1 MNPSTKE
8 DFEELSKLIV
18 GKLSNYQVRFSIR
31 KKEKRRL
38 SYCDVLKIIYFVKQ
52 GFYEF
57 QVQTYSNNKINVFC
71 IIIFSFTS
79 VRISVTN
86 SFFYYFVVFQS
97 SAEYVPFLETLF
109 RDLCV
114 SCKYINSGFVVVD
127 GLVSFV

>member
-1 MNPSTKE
+1 M
-8 DFEELSKLIV
+8 
-18 GKLSNYQVRFSIR
+18 
-31 KKEKRRL
+31 
-38 SYCDVLKIIYFVKQ
+38 
-52 GFYEF
+52 FYEF

-71 IIIFSFTS
+71 IIIFSYTS

-114 SCKYINSGFVVVD
+114 SCKYSTLIVVLLLMVWFLLFVLKVGFIKRVD
-127 GLVSFV
+127 KG

>member
-1 MNPSTKE
+1 M
-8 DFEELSKLIV
+8 
-18 GKLSNYQVRFSIR
+18 
-31 KKEKRRL
+31 
-38 SYCDVLKIIYFVKQ
+38 
-52 GFYEF
+52 FYEF

-97 SAEYVPFLETLF
+97 SAEYVTFLETLF

-127 GLVSFV
+127 GLVSFVCAESWFYQTS

>member
-52 GFYEF
+52 VFYEF

-86 SFFYYFVVFQS
+86 SFFYY
-97 SAEYVPFLETLF
+97 
-109 RDLCV
+109 
-114 SCKYINSGFVVVD
+114 
-127 GLVSFV
+127 